1 LKTSATEGGQD
12 VETRKTNEKATEAAA
27 GGPSSAP
34 GAVTG
39 TQLISGNLY
48 RLPNEKLDA
57 YCPAGA
63 LTFRRFFI

>member
-1 LKTSATEGGQD
+1 MQ
-12 VETRKTNEKATEAAA
+12 TNEKTVETAA
-27 GGPSSAP
+27 GGPSPAV
-34 GAVTG
+34 GVVTG